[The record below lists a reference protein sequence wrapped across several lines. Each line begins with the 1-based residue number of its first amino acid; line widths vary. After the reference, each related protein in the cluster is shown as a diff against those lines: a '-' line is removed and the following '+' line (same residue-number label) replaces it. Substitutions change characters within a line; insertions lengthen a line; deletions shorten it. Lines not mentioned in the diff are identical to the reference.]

1 MNIKS
6 ILCLIC
12 LWASALC
19 HAQTGRLFTVDN
31 ELSSSMI
38 NTVYQDKNGIIWIA
52 TEDGLNRYDGAKFSI
67 YKHDKEN
74 PHSLQNN
81 YVRFL
86 FEDSSGH
93 CYVGTLSGL
102 QMYDSATDQFTDIP
116 LVQTNGDIATAN
128 VACMVERKNGDILI
142 GTAGLGILKIVS
154 KEGNTEARQMEGI
167 IPSSIVNLLHED
179 KKGNLWISTGN
190 KGLFCISPD
199 KKTQN
204 FLTAINEMGISIT
217 SICEDEAGNI
227 YAGTLGKGLFCYDN
241 KKKTFEAVDSPA
253 NPDLPIKSLYLENP
267 NEIYIGTD
275 GNGIKVYDIPKKQVV
290 EGKLNVTTF
299 DLNKSKIHSIMKD
312 RAGNIWLGFFQK
324 GVLLVPAVTN
334 AFKYLGYKSAQK
346 NVIGS
351 SCIMAVCKDHTGTL
365 WVGTDNDGL
374 YKVNEKGER
383 VAHFAHTKEASSV
396 PSTIMSIYEDSKHN
410 IWLGSYMQGM
420 AKLDPQT
427 GRCQYIQLANDN
439 AQSSNTR
446 VYCFTEDN
454 RGNLWIGTMGAG
466 IYRMDLATGEITRC
480 KAGEAGVQY
489 ARDAN
494 ILPSL
499 WVTSLLHTQNE
510 KLYIGT
516 YNGLACLDLKSMNF
530 ASTFR
535 NNKLFP
541 NSVIYALCE
550 DHAGNIWIGTS
561 EGLKCLNPKTQES
574 HDYTIKDGLP
584 GNVICAI
591 VEDKNH
597 EIWISTSYGV
607 ARFNPQHKNFI
618 SYYANDGLQGN
629 EFSKGAVYVDN
640 RGEITLG
647 GVNGVTYFNP
657 QEITNTTPKPNIYIT
672 GFYIHDES
680 VKQGMKSGG
689 KEIVKGSVMDADKFH
704 LSHKDN
710 SFSIEFSTMEYSN
723 PERITYM
730 YTLNDEHWIT
740 LRPGINRI
748 SFSDLAPGVYNFSVK
763 AKDYMT
769 FSDTRKIT
777 IIISPAWYAS
787 SWAKCFYALVFLA
800 IVYFIVMQIRH
811 RYRIR
816 QEILEHV
823 HAEEINEAK
832 LQFFINISHEI
843 RTPMTL
849 IISPL
854 QKLMAADKDSERQRT
869 YHAIYRNAE
878 RLLRLVNQ
886 LMDIRKIDK
895 GQMFLK
901 FQETE
906 IVGFIRELYS
916 NFENQ
921 ANAKNI
927 TLNYKPEVEVLNAWI
942 DPKNFDKVILNVL
955 TNALKFT
962 KENGEINVYLRTY
975 KDKEAPRPLQHCF
988 EIVIEDNGIG
998 INENELERIF
1008 DRFYQIRNNINN
1020 SGVGTGIGLHL
1031 TRSLVELHYGTI
1043 AATNNSG
1050 KPGCHFTI
1058 RLPLGKEHLKA
1069 DEIEDLTAHA
1079 PQVMQTATLELPLVI
1094 EANEEEEKIRS
1105 KSKYRVLVVEDD
1117 EEIRKY
1123 ICRELSADFHTSES
1137 INGKEALDKILKK
1150 APDLIISD
1158 IMMPEMDGLTL
1169 CRKIRQNVTINHIPI
1184 ILLTAKTSEEDNLE
1198 GLGTGADAYIVKPF
1212 SIDILKKTVES
1223 IIKRRELLR
1232 NSFSGKQEQTDRVQK
1247 IEAKSP
1253 DEKLME
1259 RIMNVIN
1266 TQLNNPN
1273 LSVEMIAGEVG
1284 ISRVHLHRKLKE
1296 LTNQSTRDF
1305 IRNIRLQQAAA
1316 LLAEKRHNITE
1327 VATLTG
1333 FSNMTYFSTAFKE
1346 LYGMSPTAYM
1356 EQHRENAQEE

>member
-6 ILCLIC
+6 ILCLLFLLTSI
-12 LWASALC
+12 LC
-19 HAQTGRLFTVDN
+19 HGQTGRLFTVDN

-38 NTVYQDKNGIIWIA
+38 NTVYQDRNGIIWIA
-52 TEDGLNRYDGAKFSI
+52 TEDGLNRYDGAKFTI

-74 PHSLQNN
+74 EHSLLNN

-86 FEDSSGH
+86 FEDHQGH

-102 QMYDSATDQFTDIP
+102 QCYDSATDQFTDIP
-116 LVQTNGDIATAN
+116 LIQENGEPTTAN
-128 VACMVERKNGDILI
+128 VATMIERKNGDILV
-142 GTAGLGILKIVS
+142 GTAGLGMFKIV
-154 KEGNTEARQMEGI
+154 ETNGTLEARHI
-167 IPSSIVNLLHED
+167 NDLIPSSIVNHIHED

-190 KGLFCISPD
+190 KGLFCITPD
-199 KKTQN
+199 KQTLN
-204 FLTAINEMGISIT
+204 LLTEIKDMGISIT
-217 SICEDEAGNI
+217 SICEDETGCI
-227 YAGTLGKGLFCYDN
+227 YVGTLGKGLFRYDSR
-241 KKKTFEAVDSPA
+241 KAKFEAVASPA
-253 NPDLPIKSLYLENP
+253 HPDLPVKSLSLASP
-267 NEIYIGTD
+267 DEIYIGTD
-275 GNGIKVYDIPKKQVV
+275 GNGIKVYDIKKKEIVAV
-290 EGKLNVTTF
+290 KLNVTTF

-312 RAGNIWLGFFQK
+312 RTGNIWLGFFQK

-351 SCIMAVCKDHTGTL
+351 SCIMSVCKDHTGTY
-365 WVGTDNDGL
+365 WIGTDNDGL
-374 YKVNEKGER
+374 YKVNENGER
-383 VAHFAHTKEASSV
+383 VTHFAHTQDASSV
-396 PSTIMSIYEDSKHN
+396 SSTIMSIYEDSKHN

-427 GRCQYIQLANDN
+427 GRCQYIQLTNDN
-439 AQSSNTR
+439 SQPSNTR
-446 VYCFTEDN
+446 VYCLVEDN
-454 RGNLWIGTMGAG
+454 HENLWIGTMGAG
-466 IYRMDLATGEITRC
+466 LYSMDLKTGKTTRC
-480 KAGEAGVQY
+480 KASEPGVQY
-489 ARDAN
+489 TKDTN

-499 WVTSLLHTQNE
+499 WVTSLLHAKNE

-516 YNGLACLDLKSMNF
+516 YNGLGCLDLKTMDF
-530 ASTFR
+530 VSTFQ

-550 DHAGNIWIGTS
+550 DNAGNIWIGTS
-561 EGLKCLNPKTQES
+561 EGLKFLNPKTQES
-574 HDYTIKDGLP
+574 HEYTIKDGLP

-607 ARFNPQHKNFI
+607 ARFNPEHKNFI

-629 EFSKGAVYVDN
+629 EFSKGAVYVGAD
-640 RGEITLG
+640 GEIIFG

-657 QEITNTTPKPNIYIT
+657 QEITNTTSKPNIYIT

-680 VKQGMKSGG
+680 VKKGMKSGG
-689 KEIVKGSVMDADKFH
+689 EEIVEGSVMDADQFR

-710 SFSIEFSTMEYSN
+710 SFSIEFSTMEFGN

-730 YTLNDEHWIT
+730 YTINDEHWIS
-740 LRPGINRI
+740 LRPGTNRV
-748 SFSDLAPGVYNFSVK
+748 SFSDLSPGVYHFSVK

-769 FSDTRKIT
+769 FSDIKKIT

-787 SWAKCFYALVFLA
+787 TWAKCIYALIILA
-800 IVYFIVMQIRH
+800 IIYFIVMQIRH

-823 HAEEINEAK
+823 HAEQINEAK

-895 GQMFLK
+895 GQMVLK

-906 IVGFIRELYS
+906 VVGFIRDLYS
-916 NFENQ
+916 NFEYQ
-921 ANAKNI
+921 ANAKKI
-927 TLNYKPEVEVLNAWI
+927 TLNYKPEVEELNAWI
-942 DPKNFDKVILNVL
+942 DPKNFDKAILNVL

-962 KENGEINVYLRTY
+962 QENGEINIYLRICEN
-975 KDKEAPRPLQHCF
+975 KEAPRPLQHCF

-998 INENELERIF
+998 VDENELNRIF

-1031 TRSLVELHYGTI
+1031 TRSLVELHRGTI
-1043 AATNNSG
+1043 AAENNTD
-1050 KPGCHFTI
+1050 KTGCHFTI

-1069 DEIEDLTAHA
+1069 EDIEEHTANT
-1079 PQVMQTATLELPLVI
+1079 PQVVSPEIPPLI
-1094 EANEEEEKIRS
+1094 ETNEEEEKIRS

-1137 INGKEALDKILKK
+1137 INGKEALDTILRK

-1169 CRKIRQNVTINHIPI
+1169 CRKIRQNVTVNHIPI

-1198 GLGTGADAYIVKPF
+1198 GLETGADAYIVKPF
-1212 SIDILKKTVES
+1212 RIDILKKTVES

-1232 NSFSGKQEQTDRVQK
+1232 NSFSGSQEQTDKVQK
-1247 IEAKSP
+1247 IEVKSP

-1266 TQLNNPN
+1266 AQLSNPS

-1305 IRNIRLQQAAA
+1305 IRNIRLKQAAA
-1316 LLAEKRHNITE
+1316 LLAEKHHNITE

-1346 LYGMSPTAYM
+1346 LYGISPSAYM
-1356 EQHRENAQEE
+1356 EQQKPLASI

>member
-6 ILCLIC
+6 ILCLIG
-12 LWASALC
+12 LWASILC
-19 HAQTGRLFTVDN
+19 HGQTGRLFTVDN

-38 NTVYQDKNGIIWIA
+38 NSLFQDKNGIIWIA
-52 TEDGLNRYDGAKFSI
+52 TEDGLNKYDGAKFTI

-74 PHSLQNN
+74 EHSLLNN

-86 FEDSSGH
+86 FEDSKGH

-102 QMYDSATDQFTDIP
+102 QSYDSATDQFTDIP
-116 LVQTNGDIATAN
+116 LIQTNGEVAPTN
-128 VACMVERKNGDILI
+128 VAYMMERKNGEILI
-142 GTAGLGILKIVS
+142 GTAGLGVLRIVENNR
-154 KEGNTEARQMEGI
+154 KLEARQLDDF
-167 IPSSIVNLLHED
+167 IPSKIVNLLHED
-179 KKGNLWISTGN
+179 KRGNLWVSTGD
-190 KGLFCISPD
+190 KGLFCITP
-199 KKTQN
+199 KKKSLN
-204 FLTAINEMGISIT
+204 FLTELNTMRISLT
-217 SICEDEAGNI
+217 SICEDSEGNI
-227 YAGTLGKGLFCYDN
+227 YVGTLGKGLFRHDIN
-241 KKKTFEAVDSPA
+241 TGRFDAVPYPA
-253 NPDLPIKSLYLENP
+253 NPDLPIKSLYQP
-267 NEIYIGTD
+267 NSKEIYIGTD
-275 GNGIKVYDIPKKQVV
+275 GNGMKLYDIQKKEIV
-290 EGKLNVTTF
+290 ESKLNVTTF

-312 RAGNIWLGFFQK
+312 RTGNIWLGFFQK
-324 GVLLVPAVTN
+324 GVMLVPAVTN
-334 AFKYLGYKSAQK
+334 AFKYIGYKSAQK
-346 NVIGS
+346 NSIGS

-374 YKVNEKGER
+374 YKVNKNGEQ
-383 VAHFAHTKEASSV
+383 VAHFAHTKDASSV

-420 AKLDPQT
+420 AKLDPNT
-427 GRCQYIQLANDN
+427 GHCQYVRQLAGDN
-439 AQSSNTR
+439 PYSSNIR
-446 VYCFTEDN
+446 VYCFAEDN
-454 RGNLWIGTMGAG
+454 QENLWIGTMGAG
-466 IYRMDLATGEITRC
+466 LYRMNLNTGETTQYTEGNSPNNT
-480 KAGEAGVQY
+480 KANV
-489 ARDAN
+489 
-494 ILPSL
+494 LPSL
-499 WVTSLLHTQNE
+499 WITSLLHTQDNR
-510 KLYIGT
+510 LYIGT
-516 YNGLACLDLKSMNF
+516 YNGLGCLDLNSMNF
-530 ASTFR
+530 TSVFHS
-535 NNKLFP
+535 NKLFP
-541 NSVIYALCE
+541 NSVIYAIHE
-550 DHAGNIWIGTS
+550 DKDGNIWIGTS
-561 EGLKCLNPKTQES
+561 EGLKFMNIGTQET

-591 VEDKNH
+591 VGDKNNN
-597 EIWISTSYGV
+597 IWISTSYGL
-607 ARFNPQHKNFI
+607 ARFNPEHKNFI

-629 EFSKGAVYVDN
+629 EFSKGAVYVDTN
-640 RGEITLG
+640 GEIIFG

-657 QEITNTTPKPNIYIT
+657 SEITGTTPKPNIYIT
-672 GFYIHDES
+672 GFYIHDKS
-680 VKQGMKSGG
+680 VKKGMKSGG
-689 KEIVKGSVMDADKFH
+689 KEILEGSVMEADRFQ
-704 LSHKDN
+704 LSHNDN
-710 SFSIEFSTMEYSN
+710 SFSIEFSTMEFGN
-723 PERITYM
+723 PERITYQ
-730 YTLNDEHWIT
+730 YAINDERWIT
-740 LRPGINRI
+740 LRPGINRV
-748 SFSDLAPGVYNFSVK
+748 SFSDLAPGVYHFSVK

-769 FSDTRKIT
+769 FSDTKEIT

-787 SWAKCFYALVFLA
+787 TWAECFYALTCLA
-800 IVYFIVMQIRH
+800 IIYFIIMQIRH

-823 HAEEINEAK
+823 HAEQINEAK

-878 RLLRLVNQ
+878 RLLLLVNQ

-895 GQMFLK
+895 GQMNLK

-906 IVGFIRELYS
+906 IVSFIHELYS
-916 NFENQ
+916 NFEYQ
-921 ANAKNI
+921 ANAKKI
-927 TLNYKPEVEVLNAWI
+927 TLNFLPETDELFAYV
-942 DPKNFDKVILNVL
+942 DPKYFDKAILNVIS
-955 TNALKFT
+955 NALKFT
-962 KENGEINVYLRTY
+962 LENGEINIYLRTCHNSSAS
-975 KDKEAPRPLQHCF
+975 KPLQNYF

-998 INENELERIF
+998 INENEIGRIF

-1031 TRSLVELHYGTI
+1031 TRSLVELHHGTI
-1043 AATNNSG
+1043 EVANNQD
-1050 KPGCHFTI
+1050 KKGCHFII
-1058 RLPLGKEHLKA
+1058 RLPLGKEHLA
-1069 DEIEDLTAHA
+1069 AEEIEEHTDNVLQLVHA
-1079 PQVMQTATLELPLVI
+1079 SAPVMTSDSI
-1094 EANEEEEKIRS
+1094 INDEENKIRS

-1123 ICRELSADFHTSES
+1123 ICHELSTDFHTSES

-1198 GLGTGADAYIVKPF
+1198 GLETGADAYVVKPF
-1212 SIDILKKTVES
+1212 SIDILRKTVES

-1232 NSFSGKQEQTDRVQK
+1232 NSFSGKQEQTDKVQR

-1259 RIMNVIN
+1259 RVMNVIN
-1266 TQLNNPN
+1266 AQLSNPN

-1305 IRNIRLQQAAA
+1305 IRNIRLKQAAA

-1346 LYGMSPTAYM
+1346 LYGMTPTTYM
-1356 EQHRENAQEE
+1356 EKHLDSSEEE

>member
-1 MNIKS
+1 MNFKS

-12 LWASALC
+12 LSVSMIC
-19 HAQTGRLFTVDN
+19 HGQTGRLFTVDN

-52 TEDGLNRYDGAKFSI
+52 TEDGLNRYDGAKFTI

-74 PHSLQNN
+74 EHSLLNN

-86 FEDSSGH
+86 FEDRHGH

-102 QMYDSATDQFTDIP
+102 QSYDSATDQFTDIP
-116 LVQTNGDIATAN
+116 LLENGEPTTAN
-128 VACMVERKNGDILI
+128 VATMIERRNGDIFV
-142 GTAGLGILKIVS
+142 GTAGHGIFKIVENNG
-154 KEGNTEARQMEGI
+154 KLKAEHI
-167 IPSSIVNLLHED
+167 DDPIPSSIVNQMHED
-179 KKGNLWISTGN
+179 GKGNLWIGTGN
-190 KGLFCISPD
+190 KGLFCITSS
-199 KKTQN
+199 KQTSN
-204 FLTAINEMGISIT
+204 FLATINEMGISLT
-217 SICEDEAGNI
+217 SICEDGTGNI
-227 YAGTLGKGLFCYDN
+227 YVGTLGKGLFRYN
-241 KKKTFEAVDSPA
+241 STKATFEAVISPSY
-253 NPDLPIKSLYLENP
+253 PDLPIKTLHLASP
-267 NEIYIGTD
+267 DEIYIGTD
-275 GNGIKVYDIPKKQVV
+275 GNGMKVYDIKKKEIV
-290 EGKLNVTTF
+290 EGKLNLTTF

-312 RAGNIWLGFFQK
+312 RIGNIWLGFFQK

-383 VAHFAHTKEASSV
+383 VTHFVHSNDASSV

-427 GRCQYIQLANDN
+427 GRCQYIQLVNDN
-439 AQSSNTR
+439 SQSSNMR
-446 VYCFTEDN
+446 VYCFTED
-454 RGNLWIGTMGAG
+454 RHQNLWIGTMGSG
-466 IYRMDLATGEITRC
+466 IYRMDLNTGITTRC
-480 KAGEAGVQY
+480 KVGEPGVQY
-489 ARDAN
+489 AKDAN

-499 WVTSLLHTQNE
+499 WVTSLLHSKDD

-516 YNGLACLDLKSMNF
+516 YNGLSCLDLKTMDF
-530 ASTFR
+530 ASTFG

-550 DHAGNIWIGTS
+550 DNAGNLWIGTS
-561 EGLKCLNPKTQES
+561 EGLKFLNPTSRES

-591 VEDKNH
+591 VEDKNN

-607 ARFNPQHKNFI
+607 ARFNPEHKSFI

-629 EFSKGAVYVDN
+629 EFSKGAVYVDAK
-640 RGEITLG
+640 GEIVFG

-657 QEITNTTPKPNIYIT
+657 QEITSSASKPSIYIT
-672 GFYIHDES
+672 GFYIHNES
-680 VKQGMKSGG
+680 VKKGMKSGG
-689 KEIVKGSVMDADKFH
+689 TEIVEGAVMDADKFH
-704 LSHKDN
+704 LSYKDN
-710 SFSIEFSTMEYSN
+710 SFSIEFSTMEFSN

-730 YTLNDEHWIT
+730 YAINNEHWVT

-769 FSDTRKIT
+769 YSDTKQIT
-777 IIISPAWYAS
+777 IVISPAWYAS
-787 SWAKCFYALVFLA
+787 FWAKCIYALIVCA
-800 IVYFIVMQIRH
+800 IIYFIIIQIRH
-811 RYRIR
+811 RYRVR

-823 HAEEINEAK
+823 HAEQINEAK

-916 NFENQ
+916 SFEYQ
-921 ANAKNI
+921 AHAKKI
-927 TLNYKPEVEVLNAWI
+927 SLNYKPEVEELNAWV

-962 KENGEINVYLRTY
+962 PEDGEINIYLRTY
-975 KDKEAPRPLQHCF
+975 RNEDKSSSIQHYF

-998 INENELERIF
+998 INEKEIGRIF

-1031 TRSLVELHYGTI
+1031 TRSLVELHHGTI
-1043 AATNNSG
+1043 EAENNTD
-1050 KPGCHFTI
+1050 KNGCHFTI

-1069 DEIEDLTAHA
+1069 EDIEERTSNTPQIAHI
-1079 PQVMQTATLELPLVI
+1079 TATELAPVTETI
-1094 EANEEEEKIRS
+1094 SSDEEKIRS
-1105 KSKYRVLVVEDD
+1105 KSKHRILVVEDD

-1123 ICRELSADFHTSES
+1123 ICRELSADFHTLES
-1137 INGKEALDKILKK
+1137 TNGKEALEKILKK

-1169 CRKIRQNVTINHIPI
+1169 CRKIRQNVTVNHIPI

-1198 GLGTGADAYIVKPF
+1198 GLDTGADAYIVKPF
-1212 SIDILKKTVES
+1212 SIDILKKTVGN
-1223 IIKRRELLR
+1223 IIKRRELLK
-1232 NSFSGKQEQTDRVQK
+1232 NTFSGKQEQTDKVQK
-1247 IEAKSP
+1247 IVVKSP

-1266 TQLNNPN
+1266 AQLSNPN

-1305 IRNIRLQQAAA
+1305 IRNIRLKQAAT
-1316 LLAEKRHNITE
+1316 LLAEKHHNITE
-1327 VATLTG
+1327 VATMTG
-1333 FSNMTYFSTAFKE
+1333 FANMTYFSTAFKE
-1346 LYGMSPTAYM
+1346 LFGTSPTAYM
-1356 EQHRENAQEE
+1356 EQHQEKDTH